1 MQFACNVT
9 TGSTSVP
16 VIDISSWV
24 DFSDQTSSLIAKD
37 GLDEKR
43 QSVSKQWNYAFHRY
57 GCAVVVG
64 HGIPESIFRDVNAE
78 AREFFGQS
86 VEYKMGFNHGKYG
99 HPRGGY
105 TGLGQETVAL
115 STDAT
120 ADLNVSSSG
129 AVVDKPKSDP
139 VENFVFTGQP
149 SAHRSPHG
157 CSSPLPLADAYYDLM
172 TRLLSVIH
180 RISSDALGIID
191 LDFFEQFY
199 DPNATGNEYM
209 GKNGNALRL
218 AYYPPIH
225 MNLVSDRMTLNG
237 GGAVVSSASCDDKIR
252 YGAHT
257 DYQGFTLLRPDE
269 SDWHDVVTDGAV
281 TARAGGLELYDQS
294 LRRWLPVVIPPLLN
308 ALVIN
313 AGIYDAAWIA
323 IA

>member
-1 MQFACNVT
+1 MNDAVCNTT
-9 TGSTSVP
+9 TGSTTVP

-24 DFSDQTSSLIAKD
+24 CSSDDSSLS
-37 GLDEKR
+37 GLYEKR
-43 QSVSKQWNYAFHRY
+43 QSVSRQWNHAFRRY
-57 GCAVVVG
+57 GCAVIVG
-64 HGIPESIFRDVNAE
+64 HGIPESVFRDVNAE
-78 AREFFGQS
+78 ALDFFLQS

-105 TGLGQETVAL
+105 TGLGQEKVAL
-115 STDAT
+115 STDAISDS
-120 ADLNVSSSG
+120 AVSSSG
-129 AVVDKPKSDP
+129 AAGIPKSDP

-149 SAHRSPHG
+149 SAHRSPQG
-157 CSSPLPLADAYYDLM
+157 YSSPLLLADAYYDLM
-172 TRLLSVIH
+172 TGLLSVIH
-180 RISSDALGIID
+180 RISCDALGITD

-225 MNLVSDRMTLNG
+225 MNLSSERMALNG
-237 GGAVVSSASCDDKIR
+237 VDVNFSSASCDDKIR

-281 TARAGGLELYDQS
+281 TARAGGLEVYDQS
-294 LRRWLPVVIPPLLN
+294 LRIWMPVVIPPLLN

-313 AGIYDAAWIA
+313 AGIRCCFDCNSMMS
-323 IA
+323 